1 MIAQS
6 SLSRSH
12 LHLVSP
18 PNGADE
24 HAWRTPR
31 AASGRPVRVTWP
43 PLDHGYALTVT
54 HQDRASLW
62 IMALAGE
69 ADISTRDELVRGL
82 DEAVSEEREVLIVD
96 VSELEFC
103 DSRCAVEVIEANLN
117 APETQMI
124 LVGGHG
130 MVSRVFDLLDPAG
143 TLPRHPGRKARPST
157 FGGLEGRGA
166 HDLPPVRRT

>member
-1 MIAQS
+1 MNAQS

-12 LHLVSP
+12 LQLVSP

-96 VSELEFC
+96 VSE
-103 DSRCAVEVIEANLN
+103 
-117 APETQMI
+117 TQMI